1 MQRTDWEQLSR
12 PTREAIEAHTG
23 PVRGAAT
30 ALAGQNSA
38 IAALLDTDAGRVF
51 VKGLRTE
58 HPMAVAQRREMAV
71 NPYVSPL
78 SPQLLWHTE
87 ADGWT
92 LLGYQAAAGQHA
104 DYTPGSPDLP
114 KVVDV
119 MRRLASVW
127 CPALPQLKRAE
138 KRWAAYMNPADL
150 SLLHGDTLLH
160 TDYAPDNVLIDG
172 DQVRLIDWAWPT
184 LGAPFIDPCCL
195 IVRLI
200 FAGHTPAQAEAS
212 VAAAE
217 AWRHAPARSID
228 AFAAALSKMWDEIA
242 STAPSAWKRQMAAAA
257 YAWREHRADQRTTV
271 S

>member
-1 MQRTDWEQLSR
+1 VQRTHWEQLSS
-12 PTREAIEAHTG
+12 PTRQAIEAHTG
-23 PVRGAAT
+23 PVRDAVT
-30 ALAGQNSA
+30 ASAGQNSA

-58 HPMAVAQRREMAV
+58 HPMAAAQRREMAV

-92 LLGYQAAAGQHA
+92 LLGYQAATGQHA

-138 KRWAAYMNPADL
+138 KRWAPYMEPTDL
-150 SLLHGDTLLH
+150 GLLHGDNLLH

-172 DQVRLIDWAWPT
+172 DQARLIDWAWPT
-184 LGAPFIDPCCL
+184 IGAAFIDPSCL

-200 FAGHTPAQAEAS
+200 FAGHTAAQAEAC

-217 AWRHAPARSID
+217 AWQDAPARSVD
-228 AFAAALSKMWDEIA
+228 AFAAALDKMWGEIA
-242 STAPSAWKRQMAAAA
+242 STDPSAWKRRMAAAA
-257 YAWREHRADQRTTV
+257 RAWREHRAGNGTNR